1 MTILIIKRD
10 EWEFINLSKAYWAK
24 VREIRGEKECVIALP
39 EDAFYLTVPKD
50 IDDKK
55 LIEALAREAVSSGII
70 EFSELL
76 ARCKSNNSPKNI
88 KEVMPKC
95 EP

>member
-1 MTILIIKRD
+1 
-10 EWEFINLSKAYWAK
+10 
-24 VREIRGEKECVIALP
+24 
-39 EDAFYLTVPKD
+39 VPKD

-55 LIEALAREAVSSGII
+55 LIEALAREAVSGGII

>member
-1 MTILIIKRD
+1 MAILIIKRD

-50 IDDKK
+50 TDD
-55 LIEALAREAVSSGII
+55 E
-70 EFSELL
+70 
-76 ARCKSNNSPKNI
+76 N
-88 KEVMPKC
+88 
-95 EP
+95 